1 MRLGLQTYDPLSS
14 IDMLKNK
21 KNNVRRINMEDPFKN
36 KEEIKLV
43 EQVNELYGKPIINSL
58 KPALNVF
65 GEGLSGVLYFIFH
78 KPIEYKVIHQA
89 ELADFTERMT
99 QKIKQIPNEYRDS
112 GKYSL
117 VLEVL
122 QNSVYQLNEEELR
135 ELFAN
140 LVASLTDRQKNKDIT
155 PRYVYILSQLGLKDA
170 LLLKEL
176 VTQDDNKLYYV
187 REVNVINGK
196 VGSSTQKVLYLHQTG
211 KILEDVDS
219 SMNVLES
226 LGIIKFTNL
235 IEEVLDDENSDVEM
249 RKKLKLH
256 LFNANE
262 LDANSNLEL
271 LNSNAI
277 ITSFGRAFLN
287 CVVAPF

>member
-1 MRLGLQTYDPLSS
+1 M
-14 IDMLKNK
+14 
-21 KNNVRRINMEDPFKN
+21 
-36 KEEIKLV
+36 
-43 EQVNELYGKPIINSL
+43 

-78 KPIEYKVIHQA
+78 KPIEYKVVHQA

-112 GKYSL
+112 SKYSL
-117 VLEVL
+117 VLETL

-140 LVASLTDRQKNKDIT
+140 LVASLTDRQKNEDIT

-170 LLLKEL
+170 LLLEEL

-187 REVNVINGK
+187 REANVTDGK
-196 VGSSTQKVLYLHQTG
+196 IVSSTKKVLYLYQTG
-211 KILEDVDS
+211 KILEDIDS

-226 LGIIKFTNL
+226 LGIIKFTGFV
-235 IEEVLDDENSDVEM
+235 EEGLDDENSDAEM
-249 RKKLKLH
+249 RKNLKLH
-256 LFNANE
+256 LFDANE

-271 LNSNAI
+271 LNSKAI

>member
-1 MRLGLQTYDPLSS
+1 M
-14 IDMLKNK
+14 
-21 KNNVRRINMEDPFKN
+21 
-36 KEEIKLV
+36 
-43 EQVNELYGKPIINSL
+43 
-58 KPALNVF
+58 
-65 GEGLSGVLYFIFH
+65 GVLYFIFH

-176 VTQDDNKLYYV
+176 VTQDDNELYYV

-196 VGSSTQKVLYLHQTG
+196 MGSSTQKVLYLHQTS